1 MEMYE
6 VAHSLASK
14 ATSVLFLRNSNM
26 QTLSQSELLVPQINT
41 VYLGQ
46 DSIRYVRPIIWN
58 SFPLTFRNIDSFLD
72 SRFWLKIGNQQTAP
86 VGYAKT
92 IFLILAC

>member
-26 QTLSQSELLVPQINT
+26 QTLSQSEFLVPQINT

-46 DSIRYVRPIIWN
+46 DSIRYVRPII
-58 SFPLTFRNIDSFLD
+58 
-72 SRFWLKIGNQQTAP
+72 
-86 VGYAKT
+86 
-92 IFLILAC
+92 